1 MSAGVLRSSFL
12 RNFTQFMRQNCSM
25 VNLWKSTQKWSEKN
39 LWNTAFKKFEVIWSV
54 KTNYKGCI
62 PQILLGPFLN
72 FCLVLLGKVADKKHS
87 ERLKVWYFLGNSVA
101 NALIILFE
109 NSPDNSLSELPFH
122 KSNLNNPF
130 WPCLCSRSF
139 LNLRFIIWIL
149 FEYYLRHIISSINR
163 SENSWKVFE
172 NPLKTL

>member
-1 MSAGVLRSSFL
+1 M
-12 RNFTQFMRQNCSM
+12 
-25 VNLWKSTQKWSEKN
+25 KWYCLLKQTIKAVSH
-39 LWNTAFKKFEVIWSV
+39 KFYLVHSW
-54 KTNYKGCI
+54 
-62 PQILLGPFLN
+62 IL
-72 FCLVLLGKVADKKHS
+72 CLVLLGKVADKKHS

-172 NPLKTL
+172 NPL

>member
-1 MSAGVLRSSFL
+1 M
-12 RNFTQFMRQNCSM
+12 
-25 VNLWKSTQKWSEKN
+25 KWYGLLKQTIKAVSH
-39 LWNTAFKKFEVIWSV
+39 KFYLVHSW
-54 KTNYKGCI
+54 
-62 PQILLGPFLN
+62 IL
-72 FCLVLLGKVADKKHS
+72 CLVLLGKVADKKHS

-172 NPLKTL
+172 NPLKHFRHLD